1 MGTST
6 YTFPTF
12 KKFWSFGDTSGK
24 ELRYWQA
31 SGSNTSWGLD
41 LFERSHHKGWVSFT
55 GSFWSM
61 NKCDPC
67 QLFSQQGHKDSC
79 CRGGMKDYNF
89 NWGLVKTTHI
99 FITVPKHR
107 ETNASRT
114 STASKARVWRLQ
126 RKTDYHRMYFCSR
139 GYCFLKTRNFA
150 LGNLYRSW
158 VVLKLDPLPPLHL

>member
-79 CRGGMKDYNF
+79 CRGSMKDYNF
-89 NWGLVKTTHI
+89 NWELVKTTHI

-114 STASKARVWRLQ
+114 SNASKARVWRLQ

-158 VVLKLDPLPPLHL
+158 VVLKVDLLPPLHL